1 MNTAIAILAFPDRPD
16 PAPPASAP
24 GRLLAKL
31 DKVARY
37 KRNPRT
43 AAYMRAL
50 AESELP
56 GAEVIEVDGTLPLA
70 RLAGAD
76 AIVLLWPDAIGYG
89 WTPLERAVFGAK
101 RPNARVSALNGR
113 RRRIE
118 LTRGALLAWRIRR
131 AIERLW
137 LGEVVMGSALLLT
150 APFLVTWDF
159 LRGHR

>member
-1 MNTAIAILAFPDRPD
+1 MNNAIAILAFPDRPH
-16 PAPPASAP
+16 PAPASAP

-50 AESELP
+50 AETELP
-56 GAEVIEVDGTLPLA
+56 GVEVVEVDRTVPAA
-70 RLAGAD
+70 RLATAD
-76 AIVLLWPDAIGYG
+76 DIVLLWPDATGFG
-89 WTPLERAVFGAK
+89 WTPLERAVFAGK
-101 RPNARVSALNGR
+101 RPGARVSALNGR

-118 LTRGALLAWRIRR
+118 LSRGGLLRFRVRR

-137 LGEVVMGSALLLT
+137 LGEAVMGGALLLS